1 MKLTIAVLAL
11 DEEQMIGRALESA
24 QWADEIL
31 VLDGGS
37 SDDTARISE
46 RAGARV
52 IERPFDDFARQ
63 RNFALEAATG
73 EWVLFLD
80 ADERITPALATE
92 VRALLAGH
100 PSCDAYAIPRRSMA
114 LGQWLDW
121 HLGGVADAPVRL
133 LRKGAAR
140 WSGSVHEIVEGAAHI
155 GKLDASMLHLT
166 HRSVSEVVRKIDR
179 YSEYQA
185 DDRLTKGGRAPSR
198 KELLASFEKTLKS
211 LMKSGLKDE
220 GDAGGVEA
228 VLLAFNET
236 LVLAKMWERTQ
247 ALPEAYRRADEELE
261 LPPQNV
267 IPLQRRDNA

>member
-1 MKLTIAVLAL
+1 MSLSIVILAL

-24 QWADEIL
+24 AWADEI
-31 VLDGGS
+31 VVVDGGS
-37 SDDTARISE
+37 SDETIRIAE

-63 RNFALEAATG
+63 RNFALEAAHG

-80 ADERITPALATE
+80 ADERVTPALATE

-100 PSCDAYAIPRRSMA
+100 PPCDAYAIPRRSMA
-114 LGQWLDW
+114 LGRWLDW
-121 HLGGVADAPVRL
+121 HLGGAQDAPERL

-140 WSGSVHEIVEGAAHI
+140 WSGSVHETVEGAAHI
-155 GKLDASMLHLT
+155 GKLDAPMLHLT

-185 DDRLTKGGRAPSR
+185 EDRLTKGGEPPSP
-198 KELLASFEKTLKS
+198 KELLRSFEQTLKK

-220 GDAGGVEA
+220 GDVGAVEA

-247 ALPEAYRRADEELE
+247 ALPEVYRRADDELE
-261 LPPQNV
+261 LPPHNV
-267 IPLQRRDNA
+267 IPLPKRDNG